1 MPAVKRK
8 APPTLGA
15 KLQRRVRPRFEAE
28 PDSDVEGSSDE
39 APSEEEG
46 GRFQTGSDT
55 EEEEEDEDIEEGSEP
70 GSDDV
75 RETFE
80 FFGFFKNRRK
90 TILSCQND
98 D

>member
-46 GRFQTGSDT
+46 GGFHTGSDT
-55 EEEEEDEDIEEGSEP
+55 EEEDEEIEEGSEA

-75 RETFE
+75 RKIERNLEKKLKVQAF
-80 FFGFFKNRRK
+80 
-90 TILSCQND
+90 D
-98 D
+98 